1 MSIGK
6 KQNMKRLLIT
16 IYAFCSFLTVFSQ
29 NRPTPEQLGSIYYAY
44 PAPAEA
50 PVPAPEGYEPFYISH
65 YGRHGSRWMTD
76 DVRYVAMVSLFDSLY
91 RYNQLTALGQDVR
104 LRLHRVWDDARG
116 RSGNITPL
124 GERQH
129 HDIAV
134 RMYRNFPQVFHDSAV
149 VDARSS
155 TSLRC
160 AMSMSYFTD
169 GLKEQNPSLRI
180 TRRAYGEYMN
190 YIAYTSPEG
199 EAFSSEQAAW
209 RKDFHAFE
217 RRMIRPVRLMKSLF
231 LHAENFSEKQSADVM
246 TSLYWIAADMQNVDL
261 CGQVSFYDLF
271 QYDELRD
278 FWRTVNARMYVCNAA
293 APLNEGV
300 MPRCA
305 SNLLNDIVVK
315 ADAAISGRSTD
326 ADLRF
331 GHDTHLIRLLALMQ
345 MEGCANQEADIDKF
359 HLVWQDYKVS
369 PMGANLQ
376 LVFYRASGKD
386 VLVRFLLN
394 EHEAKLPIP
403 SVEGSFYR
411 WEDVKRFW
419 QQVAP
424 AQGGDVK

>member
-1 MSIGK
+1 
-6 KQNMKRLLIT
+6 
-16 IYAFCSFLTVFSQ
+16 
-29 NRPTPEQLGSIYYAY
+29 
-44 PAPAEA
+44 
-50 PVPAPEGYEPFYISH
+50 
-65 YGRHGSRWMTD
+65 MTD

-91 RYNQLTALGQDVR
+91 HCSQLTALGQDVR

-134 RMYRNFPQVFHDSAV
+134 RMYRNFPQVFRDSAV

-199 EAFSSEQAAW
+199 EAFTSEQAAW

-217 RRMIRPVRLMKSLF
+217 SRMIRPARLMKSLF
-231 LHAENFSEKQSADVM
+231 QHAENFSEKQSADVM

-293 APLNEGV
+293 APLNGGV

-305 SNLLNDIVVK
+305 SNLLNDIVAK
-315 ADAAISGRSTD
+315 ADTAIRGGKTA

-345 MEGCANQEADIDKF
+345 MEGCANQEADMDKF
-359 HLVWQDYKVS
+359 HLAWQDYKVS

-376 LVFYRASGKD
+376 LIFYRAPGKD
-386 VLVRFLLN
+386 VLVCFLLN
-394 EHEAKLPIP
+394 EREAKLPIQ

-424 AQGGDVK
+424 AQGGDVR

>member
-1 MSIGK
+1 MK
-6 KQNMKRLLIT
+6 KLSLFIILLLSLCP
-16 IYAFCSFLTVFSQ
+16 ARAQ
-29 NRPTPEQLGSIYYAY
+29 QQRPTPEQLGSIYYAY
-44 PAPAEA
+44 PSPTETLTPAPA
-50 PVPAPEGYEPFYISH
+50 GYQPFYISH

-76 DVRYVAMVSLFDSLY
+76 DARYTEVLCRFDSLHAAKL
-91 RYNQLTALGQDVR
+91 LTPQGEDVR
-104 LRLHRVWDDARG
+104 RRLQLVYEDARG
-116 RSGNITPL
+116 CSGNISPV

-129 HDIAV
+129 HEIAR
-134 RMYRNFPQVFHDSAV
+134 RMFRNFPQVFADSAV
-149 VDARSS
+149 IDARST

-160 AMSMSYFTD
+160 ALSMSYFTE
-169 GLKEQNPSLRI
+169 GLKELNPALRVSRRSY
-180 TRRAYGEYMN
+180 TRYMD
-190 YIAYTSPEG
+190 YLAHTSAEG
-199 EAFSSEQAAW
+199 EAFCSETAPW
-209 RKDFHAFE
+209 RKDFRAFE
-217 RRMIRPVRLMKSLF
+217 ERNVRPERLMKSLF
-231 LHAENFSEKQSADVM
+231 TDDVHFNYAEASVLM
-246 TSLYWIAADMQNVDL
+246 WSLYWIAADMQNVDL

-293 APLNEGV
+293 APLNGGV

-315 ADAAISGRSTD
+315 ADAAIGGGNTD

-345 MEGCANQEADIDKF
+345 MEGCANQEVDIDKF
-359 HLVWQDYKVS
+359 HLAWQDYKVS